1 MSILNAL
8 DPKVHSRFRKA
19 MDPGFTERAVRLQEP
34 IIQSYVSL
42 FIKQLDSLVATS
54 DEGIVTDIVRWFGFV
69 TFDLTGDLGFGE
81 PFGCLESSEFHPW
94 VSLIFSSLRAATYR
108 ASLRYYPS
116 MDWLLRF
123 AVPRSVMQKQLEH
136 WQLTVDKINR
146 RLSTE
151 KQRTDLISMIQCDD
165 EGIHGLTLP
174 ELQATASVIIV
185 AGSETTVSVLTGAI
199 NYLVRNPAKFDR
211 ICLEIRARFSNEDDM
226 SLAALKDLSYLNA
239 VIQEGLRLCNPT

>member
-1 MSILNAL
+1 VTRLRYVLSVWSGRLHSDIQKLHQQYGDVVRIAPDEISFVRPDAWQDVYSNAPGRPAFPKSKLWHGSAPGRPMSILNAL

-19 MDPGFTERAVRLQEP
+19 MEPGFTERAVRLQEP

-69 TFDLTGDLGFGE
+69 TFDLIGDLGFGE

-123 AVPRSVMQKQLEH
+123 AVPRSVM
-136 WQLTVDKINR
+136 
-146 RLSTE
+146 
-151 KQRTDLISMIQCDD
+151 
-165 EGIHGLTLP
+165 
-174 ELQATASVIIV
+174 
-185 AGSETTVSVLTGAI
+185 
-199 NYLVRNPAKFDR
+199 
-211 ICLEIRARFSNEDDM
+211 
-226 SLAALKDLSYLNA
+226 
-239 VIQEGLRLCNPT
+239 